1 MTKQPTQRKEHHV
14 ANAPFTKRQ
23 KDRAISRAANLYNEM
38 KSVHEDDIWAGMDPD
53 DIAKRLVTMNCHYH
67 GFNELS
73 LKRMPAIAQHE
84 VAGLRIETGRN
95 VAPLRRELRRPLK
108 VPAILLIAN
117 AKSNGVSRYDDI
129 FGRLS
134 SGKSADAP
142 FLLPSPAGEMMGP
155 AYQVLLNLQQEI
167 TSLSEDQSKMG
178 NMLRK
183 IMPASKSVRA
193 VCSVFPVVRHFLS
206 PEMAVQLEGVDLT
219 KARGDVHSISRTVDM
234 GEMIQLSLKVEAYM
248 KHRVPTD

>member
-1 MTKQPTQRKEHHV
+1 V

-84 VAGLRIETGRN
+84 VAGLRIETGRHA
-95 VAPLRRELRRPLK
+95 APLRRELRRPLK
-108 VPAILLIAN
+108 VPLTLLVAN
-117 AKSNGVSRYDDI
+117 AKSNGMARYDDI

-206 PEMAVQLEGVDLT
+206 PEMAIQLEGVDLT

-234 GEMIQLSLKVEAYM
+234 GEMIGLSLKVEAYM